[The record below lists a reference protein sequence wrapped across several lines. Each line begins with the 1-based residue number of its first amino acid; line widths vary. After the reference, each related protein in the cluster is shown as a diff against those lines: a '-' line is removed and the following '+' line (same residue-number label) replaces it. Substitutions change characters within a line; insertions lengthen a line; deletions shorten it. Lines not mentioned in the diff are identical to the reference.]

1 MRPFYPYIT
10 SPIIDIH
17 VPFSL
22 LLLLKRH
29 IHTHMYTNICTHM
42 QVLESN
48 RNQLEAKGVQL
59 AANKQ
64 QLQTISLSLEDKD
77 KVIADLKDQV
87 KSLEKQL
94 AGSLKK
100 MLLQNEGILTENGET
115 EVDNLSLSLS
125 LFLSLSL
132 PLSLTCTPSILTHTF
147 IIY

>member
-1 MRPFYPYIT
+1 
-10 SPIIDIH
+10 
-17 VPFSL
+17 
-22 LLLLKRH
+22 
-29 IHTHMYTNICTHM
+29 MYTNICTHM

-77 KVIADLKDQV
+77 KVNADLKDQV

-100 MLLQNEGILTENGET
+100 MLLQNEGTLTENGET
-115 EVDNLSLSLS
+115 EVDNLSLSFS
-125 LFLSLSL
+125 LSLSL
-132 PLSLTCTPSILTHTF
+132 SHLHVLLPFLHIHS
-147 IIY
+147 